1 MTADPFTNCY
11 ADDARAEAYASLQF
25 ANTYHLAFR
34 DLPELFRTHARGRR
48 ALDFGC
54 GAGRSTRF
62 LRGCGFEVTG
72 IDVSPQ
78 MLEKA
83 KAIDP
88 DGDYRLIAAEDF
100 AAGHEG
106 QFDLVQSAFTFD
118 NVEAGAKE
126 SLLGALARVLVRGG
140 VLVNVVS
147 SPLIY
152 VHEWAS
158 FSTAAFPENRQAR
171 SGDRVKIIVSDHG
184 DGRPVEDIVCTD
196 EAYREL
202 YARAGLGV
210 EAVHQPLATGQEPY
224 DWVSETQIAA
234 WTIYVLRRG

>member
-1 MTADPFTNCY
+1 MTNDSFTNCY
-11 ADDARAEAYASLQF
+11 ADEARAKAYASLQF

-34 DLPELFRTHARGRR
+34 DLPGLYRAHVRGTR

-62 LRGCGFEVTG
+62 LRACGFEVTG

-78 MLEKA
+78 MLGQA

-88 DGDYRLIAAEDF
+88 AGDYRLISAEDF
-100 AAGHEG
+100 AAGHEDR
-106 QFDLVQSAFTFD
+106 FDLVQSAFTFD
-118 NVEAGAKE
+118 NVESGAKE
-126 SLLGALARVLVRGG
+126 SLLGALTRVLVSGG

-171 SGDRVKIIVSDHG
+171 SGDRVRITVSDHG

-196 EAYREL
+196 EAYRAL
-202 YARAGLGV
+202 YVEAGLAV
-210 EAVHQPLATGQEPY
+210 EAVHAPLATGQEPY
-224 DWVSETQIAA
+224 AWVSETRIAP
-234 WTIYVLRRG
+234 WMIYVLRRA